1 MFYALSKNENT
12 LKDKINLFVALAPVL
27 RVGNIPL
34 ENLKHMAESREQII
48 GMLQYYEMYEIN
60 NDELLSMAKQ
70 L

>member
-27 RVGNIPL
+27 RVGNLPL
-34 ENLKHMAESREQII
+34 ENVKQMAESREQIF
-48 GMLQYYEMYEIN
+48 GMLHYYEMYEIN
-60 NDELLSMAKQ
+60 NDELLSLAKQ